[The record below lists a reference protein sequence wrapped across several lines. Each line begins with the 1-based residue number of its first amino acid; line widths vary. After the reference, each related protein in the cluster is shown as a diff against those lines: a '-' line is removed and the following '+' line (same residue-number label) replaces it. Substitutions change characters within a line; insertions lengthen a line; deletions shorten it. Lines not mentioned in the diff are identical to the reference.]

1 MDESMQEECGPRPQW
16 LLFSTL
22 HRVSSSPSSQS
33 PKVNSDL
40 SVSRQ
45 AGSPEKPTTSST
57 GTGTE
62 LPASPPL
69 QKTQAKP
76 DSPEPPVSP
85 DMFASPGSPE
95 QPASPDMFA
104 NPGSPEQ
111 PASPDMFESPGIT
124 EQSESKN
131 MIGKPGTRE
140 QPESAAMIVSPFIP
154 EQPES
159 AAMIESPST
168 PEQPESAAT
177 IQRPG
182 TPEQPE
188 SAAIIERP
196 GTPEQLESAA
206 IIEGPGTP
214 EQLESADMFGRPEK
228 PESPVGSPDVKAA
241 DLLVKFPLG
250 QHFVVV
256 YEEDWFVAKVVDK
269 QESGIP
275 DWGSNYIHMEF
286 MEKRNGNLLKW
297 PTKGRDIL
305 NMLEEDILFACQ
317 EPSSLPSSTSSQSQR
332 HSARKSDFRNLPAE
346 DVKMATSMLAEY
358 KESYPTTVRYL
369 PVHSVMMVAV
379 KIINNW

>member
-1 MDESMQEECGPRPQW
+1 
-16 LLFSTL
+16 
-22 HRVSSSPSSQS
+22 
-33 PKVNSDL
+33 
-40 SVSRQ
+40 VSRQ
-45 AGSPEKPTTSST
+45 AGSPEKPTTSSTGT

-214 EQLESADMFGRPEK
+214 EQLESAAIIEGPGTPEQRPEK

>member
-1 MDESMQEECGPRPQW
+1 
-16 LLFSTL
+16 
-22 HRVSSSPSSQS
+22 
-33 PKVNSDL
+33 
-40 SVSRQ
+40 
-45 AGSPEKPTTSST
+45 
-57 GTGTE
+57 
-62 LPASPPL
+62 
-69 QKTQAKP
+69 
-76 DSPEPPVSP
+76 
-85 DMFASPGSPE
+85 
-95 QPASPDMFA
+95 
-104 NPGSPEQ
+104 
-111 PASPDMFESPGIT
+111 
-124 EQSESKN
+124 
-131 MIGKPGTRE
+131 
-140 QPESAAMIVSPFIP
+140 
-154 EQPES
+154 
-159 AAMIESPST
+159 
-168 PEQPESAAT
+168 
-177 IQRPG
+177 
-182 TPEQPE
+182 
-188 SAAIIERP
+188 
-196 GTPEQLESAA
+196 
-206 IIEGPGTP
+206 
-214 EQLESADMFGRPEK
+214 MFGRPEK